1 MVCLSGFYF
10 QNNKAQS
17 TNNAGRPRIVLHD
30 NSVRTLFLAVASRT
44 GSFDKKIPCMHVSMA
59 MEWWPIACEKKGPC
73 NCSLTFNLVHIHY
86 SNIGVEKYTKIFN
99 IQRM

>member
-10 QNNKAQS
+10 LNNKAQS

-44 GSFDKKIPCMHVSMA
+44 GSFDKKIPLEINS
-59 MEWWPIACEKKGPC
+59 
-73 NCSLTFNLVHIHY
+73 SLIHQTRVLR
-86 SNIGVEKYTKIFN
+86 IV
-99 IQRM
+99 